1 MNYQDQLTLLS
12 DILKNQQHA
21 GFGTVDEFS
30 QMSRLTEQ
38 LQNNDQLDPNTKQ
51 TLANIASYCEG
62 GNCLGGTE
70 ELNQWIQTIEDI
82 T

>member
-12 DILKNQQHA
+12 DILKNQQQT

-30 QMSRLTEQ
+30 QISRLTEQ
-38 LQNNDQLDPNTKQ
+38 LQNNNQLDSNMRQ
-51 TLANIASYCEG
+51 TIASIASYCETG
-62 GNCLGGTE
+62 SCLGDSSE
-70 ELNQWIQTIEDI
+70 INQWIQFIEDI